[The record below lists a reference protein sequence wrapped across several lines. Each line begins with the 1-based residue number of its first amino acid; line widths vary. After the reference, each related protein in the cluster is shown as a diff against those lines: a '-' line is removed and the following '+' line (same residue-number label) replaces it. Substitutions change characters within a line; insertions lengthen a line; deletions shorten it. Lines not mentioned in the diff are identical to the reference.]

1 MVIPESEYLDSTLSK
16 GSFAV
21 FLEKHSKKETNNESY
36 SHE

>member
-21 FLEKHSKKETNNESY
+21 FLEKTFKERNKQ
-36 SHE
+36 